1 MRRIR
6 VLALLLALV
15 TTAQLLGTR
24 PVAAA
29 TVKRQAIIT
38 EILRTG
44 TTARLKLDYV
54 EIKECDCDGGFEIV
68 NNNPLIRTFTTTS
81 KTKIFLLRNSTQFFK
96 ATMIQLIDGRKGQDL
111 GWYFD
116 KATPFE
122 LTVDEAKKQ
131 IVEIRQM
138 YFP

>member
-6 VLALLLALV
+6 LLAVLL
-15 TTAQLLGTR
+15 TLAAATQLLGVR
-24 PVAAA
+24 PAAAA
-29 TVKRQAIIT
+29 TVKRQAVIT

-54 EIKECDCDGGFEIV
+54 EIKDCDCDGGFEIS
-68 NNNPLIRTFTTTS
+68 NTNPLIRTFTTTK
-81 KTKIFLLRNSTQFFK
+81 KTKIFLLKDASQFFQ

-116 KATPFE
+116 KTTPFE
-122 LTVDEAKKQ
+122 LTVDEGKKQ
-131 IVEIRQM
+131 ILEIRQI

>member
-15 TTAQLLGTR
+15 TTGQLLGAR
-24 PVAAA
+24 PVNAAS
-29 TVKRQAIIT
+29 VKRQAIIT

-44 TTARLKLDYV
+44 TSARLKLDYV
-54 EIKECDCDGGFEIV
+54 EIRDCDCDGGFEIV

-81 KTKIFLLRNSTQFFK
+81 KTKIFLLKNSTEFFR
-96 ATMIQLIDGRKGQDL
+96 ATMIELIDGRKGQDL
-111 GWYFD
+111 GWSFD
-116 KATPFE
+116 KTTPFA
-122 LTVDEAKKQ
+122 LTVDEGKKQ
-131 IVEIRQM
+131 IVEIRQI